1 MSERSLLSLE
11 HISLSFRGVRA
22 VTDIGFTVER
32 GEICALIGPNGAGK
46 SSLFN
51 VISGVYTPDS
61 GAIVYEGHRSG
72 RMDPGWAARHG
83 IARTFQNIALFKRM
97 TVLENVLTGRTLHA
111 KSTFIEHAL
120 NIGRAPAE
128 ARAQRRKAEEVIELL
143 HIAEHRDEPVGK
155 LPYGLQKRVEFARA
169 LVSEPKLLLLDE
181 PLAGMNYE
189 EKLEMSS
196 YILDA
201 NQRSGTTV
209 VLIEHDMGV
218 VLDLSHHA
226 VVLDYGSKIADG
238 PPAAVR
244 HDARVIDAYLGQ
256 AHDEGEAAA

>member
-1 MSERSLLSLE
+1 MSDSLLTLE
-11 HISLSFRGVRA
+11 HISLSFRGVKA
-22 VTDIGFTVER
+22 VTDIGFDVER

-51 VISGVYTPDS
+51 VVSGVYTPDS
-61 GAIVYEGHRSG
+61 GTIVYDGTRHH
-72 RMDPGWAARHG
+72 RMDPGWAARHR

-97 TVLENVLTGRTLHA
+97 TVLENVLTGTALHT
-111 KSTFIEHAL
+111 KSTFIEQAL
-120 NIGRAPAE
+120 SLGRAPKE
-128 ARAQRRKAEEVIELL
+128 ARRERAKAERIIDLL
-143 HIAEHRDEPVGK
+143 QIGDHRHEPVGK

-189 EKLEMSS
+189 EKLEMSK
-196 YILDA
+196 YVVDA
-201 NQRSGTTV
+201 NRRLGTTV

-218 VLDLSHHA
+218 VLDLAHHV

-256 AHDEGEAAA
+256 VHDEGEAAA